1 MRAPTTNRFWTLA
14 LLGLFGAAAG
24 CTSRT
29 VPLPPPIVES
39 LSLPN
44 EDGLVR
50 VRGLAHEGASI
61 GVMNEA
67 TQEGVVVTSHETGCD
82 SSCAFEA
89 HIAAEVGDTIRV
101 WQFFETESSRHVE
114 VPTGD

>member
-1 MRAPTTNRFWTLA
+1 MRAPKNRFWTLA
-14 LLGLFGAAAG
+14 LLGVLAAASG
-24 CTSRT
+24 CNSRT
-29 VPLPPPIVES
+29 LPLPPPIVQS
-39 LSLPN
+39 LSLPD

-89 HIAAEVGDTIRV
+89 HIAAEAGDTIRV

-114 VPTGD
+114 VSAGD